1 VAPSTLRALLA
12 ALEEG
17 AHIAAPVFE
26 GRRGNPV
33 AFGARHLPALLAL
46 TGEHGARSLLRS
58 EPVVEVAVDDPG
70 ILRDIDTP
78 GDLV

>member
-1 VAPSTLRALLA
+1 
-12 ALEEG
+12 
-17 AHIAAPVFE
+17 VFE

-46 TGEHGARSLLRS
+46 EGEHGARSLLRS
-58 EPVVEVAVDDPG
+58 SPVVEVTVDDPG

-78 GDLV
+78 GDLR